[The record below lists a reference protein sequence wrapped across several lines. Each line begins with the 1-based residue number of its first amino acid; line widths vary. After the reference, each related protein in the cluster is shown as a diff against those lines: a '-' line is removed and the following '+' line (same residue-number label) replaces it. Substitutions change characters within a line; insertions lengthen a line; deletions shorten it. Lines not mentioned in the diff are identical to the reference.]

1 MGVDQRFKQ
10 ADIHG
15 DGLVNKGV
23 FHSHHAF
30 GIKVVVIDGFVIVV
44 HERELNRE
52 ELALVGLNKGDH
64 LLDSL
69 LRKGFIELVVG
80 QKRVAVDVVFFHFK
94 Q

>member
-1 MGVDQRFKQ
+1 MGVDQRFEQ

-23 FHSHHAF
+23 FHCHHAF
-30 GIKVVVIDGFVIVV
+30 GIKVVVVDCFVIII
-44 HERELNRE
+44 HKGELNRE

-64 LLDSL
+64 LLDSI
-69 LRKGFIELVVG
+69 LRKGFVELVVG
-80 QKRVAVDVVFFHFK
+80 QEGVAVDVVFFHFK